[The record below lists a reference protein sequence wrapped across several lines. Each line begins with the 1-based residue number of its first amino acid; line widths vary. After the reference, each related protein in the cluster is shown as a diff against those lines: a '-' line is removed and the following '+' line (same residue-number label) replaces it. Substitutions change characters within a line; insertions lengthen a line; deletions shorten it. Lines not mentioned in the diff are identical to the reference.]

1 MKTDRAEAAALAANI
16 SFIHPWDRAAVGW
29 NSHAGA
35 IHEWLAE
42 ATAAMLA
49 AARIGPGARVLDIAA
64 GAGDQTL
71 EIARCVGAHGH
82 VLATDVSVAIL
93 ALARDNARA
102 AGLQQIDTRVADA
115 QALGLEGAGFDAAV
129 SRLGLMFCEAPL
141 DALREARAALKPG
154 GRLSALVF
162 SQPQHNPCLGVLMNT
177 ALRHAGLPP
186 RSPYAPGT
194 LMSLGEPGLLARL
207 LHSAGFTG
215 IEMRTI
221 AAPFRWPTSRD
232 YVDFVRSSGT
242 PIMEILAP
250 LPAAAQHAAWNDMAA
265 QLKVF
270 DTPTGW
276 VGPNEL
282 LLCAATTP
290 LLNTTAGRPT

>member
-1 MKTDRAEAAALAANI
+1 MNSTRSEAAPQADT
-16 SFIHPWDRAAVGW
+16 FEFTHPWDKAAAGW
-29 NSHAGA
+29 NSHAA
-35 IHEWLAE
+35 VIHEWLAE

-71 EIARCVGAHGH
+71 DIARCVGPRGH
-82 VLATDVSVAIL
+82 VLATDVSAAIL
-93 ALARDNARA
+93 SLARDNARA
-102 AGLQQIDTRVADA
+102 AELHNIDTRVADA

-141 DALREARAALKPG
+141 GALREARAALKPG
-154 GRLSALVF
+154 GRFSALVF
-162 SQPQHNPCLGVLMNT
+162 SQPQHNPCLGVLMST

-221 AAPFRWPTSRD
+221 AAPFRWPTSRA
-232 YVDFVRSSGT
+232 YVDFVRTSGT

-250 LPAAAQHAAWNDMAA
+250 LPAAAQRAAWDDMAA
-265 QLKVF
+265 QLNVF
-270 DTPTGW
+270 DTPGGW

-282 LLCAATTP
+282 LLCAAASP
-290 LLNTTAGRPT
+290 P

>member
-1 MKTDRAEAAALAANI
+1 MNTTQPEAAPQADILK
-16 SFIHPWDRAAVGW
+16 FKHPWDQAAAGW
-29 NSHAGA
+29 NRHAVV
-35 IHEWLAE
+35 IHEWLE
-42 ATAAMLA
+42 DATSAMLA
-49 AARIGPGARVLDIAA
+49 AARIEPGARVLDIAA
-64 GAGDQTL
+64 GSGDQTL
-71 EIARCVGAHGH
+71 SIARCIGPRGH
-82 VLATDVSVAIL
+82 VLATDVSAAIL

-102 AGLQQIDTRVADA
+102 ADLNNIDTRVADA

-141 DALREARAALKPG
+141 DALCEARAALKPG
-154 GRLSALVF
+154 GRFSALVF
-162 SQPQHNPCLGVLMNT
+162 SQPQHNPCLGVLMST

-186 RSPYAPGT
+186 TSPYAPGT

-207 LHSAGFTG
+207 LHTAGFIG

-232 YVDFVRSSGT
+232 YVDFVRTSGT

-250 LPAAAQHAAWNDMAA
+250 LPAAAQRAAWADMAA

-270 DTPTGW
+270 NTPTGW

-282 LLCAATTP
+282 LLCAASSP
-290 LLNTTAGRPT
+290 H